1 MVALLGG
8 EEDKSEVLVKKK
20 VTGGECAQ
28 LTQRLFIPLLLPVCG
43 ERKSSPR
50 YTFLPP

>member
-8 EEDKSEVLVKKK
+8 EEGKSEVLVKK
-20 VTGGECAQ
+20 VTCGECAQ

-43 ERKSSPR
+43 EGKSSPR